1 MRFLEKRR
9 ECKLTG
15 LLYADDLVFFG
26 EFGGRPLSEGGELD
40 FRKKEERGDCLASCM
55 QITLFCVVSRRKT

>member
-26 EFGGRPLSEGGELD
+26 EFGGRPLSDGGV
-40 FRKKEERGDCLASCM
+40 
-55 QITLFCVVSRRKT
+55 FC